1 VAWMGL
7 DGFGFRWIGFK
18 LGWSDL
24 DMRGGGGVDEFGWT
38 LLAG

>member
-1 VAWMGL
+1 MGL
-7 DGFGFRWIGFK
+7 DGLGWRWIGFK